1 MLPSHSVS
9 ELGCH
14 IRPLQLEWAPQVDS
28 DVRGAFKN
36 CATCILQ
43 NETHA
48 WAAPHKS
55 LYVFVDIFFS
65 FHERKIYPLQN
76 TQVQKNQVTKL
87 FNFSEIIPLTTLIC
101 WPIFFQIFCFSLH
114 IHPWLFTSYVFCPS
128 SD

>member
-14 IRPLQLEWAPQVDS
+14 VRPLQLEWASQVDS

-55 LYVFVDIFFS
+55 LYVFVDFF
-65 FHERKIYPLQN
+65 FLFMKEKYTHYRTLKYRK
-76 TQVQKNQVTKL
+76 TK
-87 FNFSEIIPLTTLIC
+87 
-101 WPIFFQIFCFSLH
+101 
-114 IHPWLFTSYVFCPS
+114 
-128 SD
+128 